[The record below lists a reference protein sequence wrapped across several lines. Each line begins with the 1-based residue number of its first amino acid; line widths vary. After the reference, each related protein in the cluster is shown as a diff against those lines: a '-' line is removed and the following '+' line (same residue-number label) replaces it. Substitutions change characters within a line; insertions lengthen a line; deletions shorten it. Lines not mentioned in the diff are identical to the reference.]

1 MIPIRRSG
9 RPNGE
14 GGILTRDRLTPGL
27 SGLPPPALASRR
39 SRASGTGSGTKKTAT
54 FDDEE
59 NARLSNRVRV
69 HWAKFKK
76 RLGAGSALSESLIE
90 VTETSNSESAGRRYV
105 TGRDNNDDATE
116 DEEVDEIVV
125 DNQFWLDASSKSAT
139 LPSEKGAQ
147 TPEKSGASGTHGA
160 SGLTDGESI
169 HEPTTGAMAAFHKVE
184 WFYYRVR
191 HALAHFFFTSF
202 YDPASETQYKKE
214 TYWQGKGLAIW
225 GATFILLNWILVCI
239 LISKENMIFSDK
251 MFYYVICPCLAV
263 PLLPIVAYDWPR
275 RFPATYQ
282 LFMTLS
288 VWSWA
293 GYNLIVL
300 ELCGYYDPTESLIQC
315 QGKEFVGVFY
325 YTSAFPV
332 IALFALG
339 QNRLMAVIQAVLTVP
354 LLAFVIR
361 NRQTWIR
368 NTLNFVIYMIFLVWV
383 HYQREQAE
391 RRLHTMRDRLKV
403 QYRATQQAQ
412 VRESKAADSKKR
424 FSSYI
429 FHEVRVPL
437 NTALLALQNMQAS
450 GLLKND
456 DIEVT
461 ALEGSLTM
469 MSKVLND
476 VLDFNRMDSGRF
488 ESVSKPYAFHKV
500 IKGMLV
506 PLQLTANARGLHLI
520 IELDEQIDRVAKYV
534 LHKARTDAANAT
546 KDKDKTTEDPEKT
559 LVVGVEGITYGVG
572 PVPGG
577 ASGVPL
583 GSVEDEAAL
592 VVGDEHRLRQIV
604 TNLTSNACKFTPTGG
619 KIWVRTKL
627 ILPDEYNPL
636 HPASDPKPT
645 PTAAT
650 TPNVTEQPPADPN
663 APSRLSVKHLN
674 MHNAPPGTTPALER
688 IVVRIEVE
696 DTGVGIRRKD
706 MIDNRLFSPY
716 VQTDIGR
723 FQGGKGTGLGLA
735 LSKHIIR
742 LSGGRLGVKS
752 TRNQGSMFWVE
763 MAVGVGRKVLEKQD
777 MFGKDGLVAQ
787 NFELSS
793 ETTEAFN
800 APLTEDATPS
810 TMLSTSDGSPHDVAF
825 PAPPGQSANAMRELM
840 EHSGEIE
847 LLPRNK
853 QYIVNNTAI
862 PAAATVPRPPPMVLQ
877 QPPAVLTPPASM
889 LDDASSGLGSN
900 YSSNSTAKPMRV
912 VMPPPQIS
920 FSSASATSGSLDQ
933 TVNPFP
939 PGVAPISVLPRLLEP
954 PPTASTSATK
964 PADSAKKP
972 KPPASAAS
980 VVSSDPPLDV
990 LVVDDDAMTRKLME
1004 RMLTRN
1010 GCIVQTAENG
1020 KDALDKIVQA
1030 KNPFTFAP
1038 SQPGDRP
1045 RRVQTPYLQE
1055 EEPKYD
1061 VVFLDNQMPVM
1072 SGVEMVR
1079 QLRGLKRKDF
1089 VVGVT
1094 GNALKEDQM
1103 EYLDAGVD
1111 AVLTKPVKEAS
1122 LKAYLLQ
1129 ALEKKKAKL
1138 RAETHDPQLNPNEP
1152 LP

>member
-1 MIPIRRSG
+1 MLPIRRAG
-9 RPNGE
+9 RSNGE
-14 GGILTRDRLTPGL
+14 GSVTREHGTPP
-27 SGLPPPALASRR
+27 SGLPPPAIATSRR
-39 SRASGTGSGTKKTAT
+39 RGTGTGSGTKKTAT
-54 FDDEE
+54 FDDEDYT
-59 NARLSNRVRV
+59 LSNRVRV

-90 VTETSNSESAGRRYV
+90 VTESAASESAGRRYV
-105 TGRDNNDDATE
+105 TGKDNNEATD
-116 DEEVDEIVV
+116 DEEVDETVV
-125 DNQFWLDASSKSAT
+125 DNQFWLDATSKSAT
-139 LPSEKGAQ
+139 QPSEKDAQ

-160 SGLTDGESI
+160 SGLTDADSI
-169 HEPTTGAMAAFHKVE
+169 HEPTGVMAVVHKAE
-184 WFYYRVR
+184 WFYYYVQRG
-191 HALAHFFFTSF
+191 LQHFFFTQF
-202 YDPASETQYKKE
+202 YDTASETQYKKE
-214 TYWQGKGLAIW
+214 TYWQGKSLSVW
-225 GATFILLNWILVCI
+225 GCGFILLNWILVCI
-239 LISKENMIFSDK
+239 LINKENMILSDK
-251 MFYYVICPCLAV
+251 IFYYIISPCLAV
-263 PLLPIVAYDWPR
+263 PLAPIVAYDWPR
-275 RFPATYQ
+275 RFPVFYQ
-282 LFMTLS
+282 LFLTFS

-293 GYNLIVL
+293 GYNLIL
-300 ELCGYYDPTESLIQC
+300 LNLCGYYNSKEAVIQC
-315 QGKEFVGVFY
+315 PGKEFIGVFY
-325 YTSAFPV
+325 YTTAFPV

-361 NRQTWIR
+361 DRQTWIR
-368 NTLNFVIYMIFLVWV
+368 NTLNFALFMMFLVWV
-383 HYQREQAE
+383 HYQKEQAE
-391 RRLHTMRDRLKV
+391 RRLHNLRNQLKV

-506 PLQLTANARGLHLI
+506 PLQLVANARGLHLI
-520 IELDEQIDRVAKYV
+520 IELDEQIDKVAKLV
-534 LHKARTDAANAT
+534 LSKARAEAAAKNKGT
-546 KDKDKTTEDPEKT
+546 SEKT
-559 LVVGVEGITYGVG
+559 YVVGSEGVTMTVG
-572 PVPGG
+572 GTAIGNVD
-577 ASGVPL
+577 
-583 GSVEDEAAL
+583 DEVAL

-636 HPASDPKPT
+636 HPAASEPSP
-645 PTAAT
+645 PAT
-650 TPNVTEQPPADPN
+650 TPKETAGEPSVESAVPP
-663 APSRLSVKHLN
+663 PSLSAKHLS
-674 MHNAPPGTTPALER
+674 MHNAPPGATPALER

-706 MIDNRLFSPY
+706 MVDNRLFSPY

-752 TRNQGSMFWVE
+752 KRNQGSMFWVE
-763 MAVGVGRKVLEKQD
+763 LAVGVGRKVLEKQNLI
-777 MFGKDGLVAQ
+777 GKDGLVAQ

-800 APLTEDATPS
+800 APQTEDATPS
-810 TMLSTSDGSPHDVAF
+810 TMLSTTDGSPHDSAF
-825 PAPPGQSANAMRELM
+825 SAPPGQSASAMRELM

-853 QYIVNNTAI
+853 QYIVNGTAI
-862 PAAATVPRPPPMVLQ
+862 PAAATLPRPPPMVLQ
-877 QPPAVLTPPASM
+877 QPPAILTPPDSVAGGSSSGM
-889 LDDASSGLGSN
+889 ESVASSGT
-900 YSSNSTAKPMRV
+900 TARPTRV
-912 VMPPPQIS
+912 AMPPPQFS
-920 FSSASATSGSLDQ
+920 FNSITATSGSLEQ
-933 TVNPFP
+933 TSGPFAPGFSPGMPLVEESEQHDSNNGAPKP
-939 PGVAPISVLPRLLEP
+939 PE
-954 PPTASTSATK
+954 ATG
-964 PADSAKKP
+964 PQKP
-972 KPPASAAS
+972 KPPPSSASIAS
-980 VVSSDPPLDV
+980 GDPPLEV
-990 LVVDDDAMTRKLME
+990 LVVDDDAMTRKLMA

-1010 GCIVQTAENG
+1010 GCVVETAENG
-1020 KDALDKIVQA
+1020 KEALDKVVQA

-1038 SQPGDRP
+1038 NQPGERS

-1072 SGVEMVR
+1072 SGVDMVR

-1094 GNALKEDQM
+1094 GNALKEDQN

-1122 LKAYLLQ
+1122 LKNFLRIAM
-1129 ALEKKKAKL
+1129 ERKKAKL
-1138 RAETHDPQLNPNEP
+1138 RAETHDPQPSP
-1152 LP
+1152 K

>member
-1 MIPIRRSG
+1 MIPIRRGG

-14 GGILTRDRLTPGL
+14 GSIMTRERRTGPA
-27 SGLPPPALASRR
+27 GLPPPAIATAR
-39 SRASGTGSGTKKTAT
+39 SRASGTGSGAKKTAT
-54 FDDEE
+54 FDDDEYGGI
-59 NARLSNRVRV
+59 SNRVRV

-76 RLGAGSALSESLIE
+76 RLGAGSLLSESLIE
-90 VTETSNSESAGRRYV
+90 VTETTNSESAGRRYV
-105 TGRDNNDDATE
+105 TGKDGNDDTA
-116 DEEVDEIVV
+116 DEQEVDEIVV

-139 LPSEKGAQ
+139 QPSEKDAL
-147 TPEKSGASGTHGA
+147 TPDKSGASGTHGA
-160 SGLTDGESI
+160 SGLTDGESL
-169 HEPTTGAMAAFHKVE
+169 HDPTGSMAFFHKIE
-184 WFYYRVR
+184 WSYYRVSR
-191 HALAHFFFTSF
+191 ALGHFFFTSF
-202 YDPASETQYKKE
+202 YDPTSEMQYKKE
-214 TYWQGKGLAIW
+214 TYWQAKSLAVW
-225 GATFILLNWILVCI
+225 GSGFIYLNWVSRKSLPAGAPFYGSVMEHSQLMILRAQILVCI
-239 LISKENMIFSDK
+239 LINKENMLTPDK
-251 MFYYVICPCLAV
+251 MFYYIASPILA
-263 PLLPIVAYDWPR
+263 
-275 RFPATYQ
+275 
-282 LFMTLS
+282 LFLTLS
-288 VWSWA
+288 IWSWA
-293 GYNLIVL
+293 AYNLIL
-300 ELCGYYDPTESLIQC
+300 LQLCGYYNPSKAVIQC
-315 QGKEFVGVFY
+315 VGKEFLGIFY
-325 YTSAFPV
+325 YTTAFPV
-332 IALFALG
+332 LALFALG
-339 QNRLMAVIQAVLTVP
+339 QNRLMAIIQTILTIP
-354 LLAFVIR
+354 LLAIVIPDR
-361 NRQTWIR
+361 STWIR
-368 NTLNFVIYMIFLVWV
+368 NTLNFACFMIFLVWL
-383 HYQREQAE
+383 HYQKEQAE

-450 GLLKND
+450 GLLRND
-456 DIEVT
+456 DIEAT

-500 IKGMLV
+500 IKSMLV
-506 PLQLTANARGLHLI
+506 PLQLTANARGLDLT
-520 IELDEQIDRVAKYV
+520 IELDEQIDRIAK
-534 LHKARTDAANAT
+534 LALSKARAKATANGDN
-546 KDKDKTTEDPEKT
+546 KELSEKT
-559 LVVGVEGITYGVG
+559 FTVGSEGAVSITVG
-572 PVPGG
+572 
-577 ASGVPL
+577 
-583 GSVEDEAAL
+583 GSEINVDDEVAL

-636 HPASDPKPT
+636 HPAASDHAPP
-645 PTAAT
+645 AT
-650 TPNVTEQPPADPN
+650 TPNGTVVDPTADPN
-663 APSRLSVKHLN
+663 VPVPSLSVKHLH
-674 MHNAPPGTTPALER
+674 MHNAPPGTAPALER

-706 MIDNRLFSPY
+706 MVDNRLFSPY

-742 LSGGRLGVKS
+742 LSNGRLGVKS

-763 MAVGVGRKVLEKQD
+763 LAVGVGRKVLEKQD
-777 MFGKDGLVAQ
+777 LIGKDGLVAQ

-800 APLTEDATPS
+800 APQTEDATPS
-810 TMLSTSDGSPHDVAF
+810 TMLSTSDGSPHDSTFA
-825 PAPPGQSANAMRELM
+825 APPGQSPSAMRELM

-853 QYIVNNTAI
+853 QYIVNGTAI
-862 PAAATVPRPPPMVLQ
+862 PAAATIPRPPPMVLQ
-877 QPPAVLTPPASM
+877 QPPAVLTPPESVTEGPPSG
-889 LDDASSGLGSN
+889 LDSYSSSGT
-900 YSSNSTAKPMRV
+900 TARPSRV
-912 VMPPPQIS
+912 TLPPPQFS
-920 FSSASATSGSLDQ
+920 FNSASATSGTLELPA
-933 TVNPFP
+933 NPFTPASLSPAGEPQQPSSSASASNPAEATGP
-939 PGVAPISVLPRLLEP
+939 P
-954 PPTASTSATK
+954 
-964 PADSAKKP
+964 KP
-972 KPPASAAS
+972 KPPASSAAS
-980 VVSSDPPLDV
+980 GDPPLAV

-1010 GCIVQTAENG
+1010 GCVVETAENG
-1020 KDALDKIVQA
+1020 KEALDKVVQA

-1038 SQPGDRP
+1038 SAPGDKP
-1045 RRVQTPYLQE
+1045 KRVQTPYLQE
-1055 EEPKYD
+1055 EEPRYD

-1072 SGVEMVR
+1072 SGVDMVR

-1122 LKAYLLQ
+1122 LKNFLRV
-1129 ALEKKKAKL
+1129 ALERKKAKL
-1138 RAETHDPQLNPNEP
+1138 RAETQDS
-1152 LP
+1152 

>member
-1 MIPIRRSG
+1 MIPIRRGG
-9 RPNGE
+9 RSNDE
-14 GGILTRDRLTPGL
+14 GSIITRERRTIPA
-27 SGLPPPALASRR
+27 GLPPPAIATTGRR
-39 SRASGTGSGTKKTAT
+39 GSGTGSGTKKTAT
-54 FDDEE
+54 FDDEDHG
-59 NARLSNRVRV
+59 LSTRVRV
-69 HWAKFKK
+69 HWARFKK

-90 VTETSNSESAGRRYV
+90 VTETSIASESAGRRYV
-105 TGRDNNDDATE
+105 TGKDNNEATD
-116 DEEVDEIVV
+116 DEEVDETVV
-125 DNQFWLDASSKSAT
+125 DNQFWLDATSKSPT
-139 LPSEKGAQ
+139 LPSEKDAQ
-147 TPEKSGASGTHGA
+147 TPEMSGASGTHGA
-160 SGLTDGESI
+160 SGLTDGGSV
-169 HEPTTGAMAAFHKVE
+169 HEPTGLMAVGHKLK
-184 WFYYRVR
+184 WFYYRVER
-191 HALAHFFFTSF
+191 GLASFFFTSF
-202 YDPASETQYKKE
+202 YDPVSEAQYKKE
-214 TYWQGKGLAIW
+214 TYWQGKALAIW
-225 GATFILLNWILVCI
+225 GCGFVLLNWILVCI
-239 LISKENMIFSDK
+239 LINKEYMILPDK
-251 MFYYVICPCLAV
+251 IFYYMVSPVLAV
-263 PLLPIVAYDWPR
+263 PLGPIVTYDWPR
-275 RFPATYQ
+275 RFPTFYQ
-282 LFMTLS
+282 LFLTFS
-288 VWSWA
+288 IWSWA
-293 GYNLIVL
+293 AYNLILL
-300 ELCGYYDPTESLIQC
+300 ELCGYYNQKQAVTQC
-315 QGKEFVGVFY
+315 PGKEFVGVFY
-325 YTSAFPV
+325 YTTAFPV

-339 QNRLMAVIQAVLTVP
+339 QNRLMAAIQAILTVP
-354 LLAFVIR
+354 LMAYVIR
-361 NRQTWIR
+361 DRQTWIR
-368 NTLNFVIYMIFLVWV
+368 NTLNFCIFMIFLVWV
-383 HYQREQAE
+383 HYQKEQAE

-450 GLLKND
+450 GLMKND

-506 PLQLTANARGLHLI
+506 PLQLVANARGLHLI
-520 IELDEQIDRVAKYV
+520 IELDEQIDRIAK
-534 LHKARTDAANAT
+534 LMLSKARADAAAKN
-546 KDKDKTTEDPEKT
+546 KNSSEK
-559 LVVGVEGITYGVG
+559 TYGVG
-572 PVPGG
+572 SEGVTITVGG
-577 ASGVPL
+577 SAITGE
-583 GSVEDEAAL
+583 GNVEDEVAL

-636 HPASDPKPT
+636 HPSASEPP
-645 PTAAT
+645 PPVT
-650 TPNVTEQPPADPN
+650 TPKETVDEPSTEGNVPP
-663 APSRLSVKHLN
+663 PSLSVKHLN
-674 MHNAPPGTTPALER
+674 MHNSPPGTTPTLER

-706 MIDNRLFSPY
+706 MVDNRLFSPY

-752 TRNQGSMFWVE
+752 KRNQGSMFWVE
-763 MAVGVGRKVLEKQD
+763 LAVGVGRKVLEKQD
-777 MFGKDGLVAQ
+777 LIGKDGLVAQ

-800 APLTEDATPS
+800 APQTEDATPS
-810 TMLSTSDGSPHDVAF
+810 TMLSTSDGSPHDSAF
-825 PAPPGQSANAMRELM
+825 SAPPGHSASAMRELM

-853 QYIVNNTAI
+853 QYIVNGTAI
-862 PAAATVPRPPPMVLQ
+862 PAAATLPRPPPVILQ
-877 QPPAVLTPPASM
+877 QPPAVLTPPDSVVEGPPSGVESQ
-889 LDDASSGLGSN
+889 ASSGT
-900 YSSNSTAKPMRV
+900 TARPTRV
-912 VMPPPQIS
+912 PIPPPQFS
-920 FSSASATSGSLDQ
+920 FNSVSATSGSL
-933 TVNPFP
+933 
-939 PGVAPISVLPRLLEP
+939 EP
-954 PPTASTSATK
+954 TSSQFSLGFSPAVIPSTEESQEPSSTSTPKPPEATGH
-964 PADSAKKP
+964 KKP
-972 KPPASAAS
+972 KPPASIAS
-980 VVSSDPPLDV
+980 GDPLLDV
-990 LVVDDDAMTRKLME
+990 LVVDDDAMTRTLMG

-1010 GCIVQTAENG
+1010 GCVVETAENG
-1020 KDALDKIVQA
+1020 KVALDKVLQA

-1038 SQPGDRP
+1038 NQPGDRP

-1055 EEPKYD
+1055 EEPRYD

-1072 SGVEMVR
+1072 SGVDMVR

-1111 AVLTKPVKEAS
+1111 AVLTKPAKEAS
-1122 LKAYLLQ
+1122 LKNFLRI
-1129 ALEKKKAKL
+1129 ALERKKAKM
-1138 RAETHDPQLNPNEP
+1138 RAETHDPQPSPKEP
-1152 LP
+1152 PP